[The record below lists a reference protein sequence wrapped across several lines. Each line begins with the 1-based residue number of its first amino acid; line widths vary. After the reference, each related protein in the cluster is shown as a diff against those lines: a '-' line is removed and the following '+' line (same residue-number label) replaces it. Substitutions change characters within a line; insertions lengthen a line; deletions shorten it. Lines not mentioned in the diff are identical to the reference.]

1 MVLRSSKSLEK
12 MMMLF
17 LFWVSGVSQGVFS
30 ELSEKSTVVKKV
42 ELQKR
47 EVSINMNIKS
57 DPPLRVPG

>member
-1 MVLRSSKSLEK
+1 

-30 ELSEKSTVVKKV
+30 ELSEKSRVVKKV

-47 EVSINMNIKS
+47 EYSINNMNIKS
-57 DPPLRVPG
+57 DPPLPG